1 MSDEADIAS
10 DAEEL
15 FRSAQLSHIRAL
27 AGIEIKPSRVCLNCG
42 EKTREGLD
50 SATRIASLTMSGEI
64 RLDSRKTLYNANTGR
79 VIDTRLTKLAEAS
92 TL

>member
-15 FRSAQLSHIRAL
+15 FRSAQLAHIRAL
-27 AGIEIKPSRVCLNCG
+27 AGIEIKPSRVSSIAG
-42 EKTREGLD
+42 RKPAKGLD

>member
-42 EKTREGLD
+42 EKTRKKARFCDTDCQLD
-50 SATRIASLTMSGEI
+50 HERRNKAGFSQ
-64 RLDSRKTLYNANTGR
+64 NT
-79 VIDTRLTKLAEAS
+79 V
-92 TL
+92 